1 MREQGPSVEILI
13 SVAAFPAVSGSPCG
27 IAARE
32 QRMSGR
38 AEPHHIEQQ
47 RLIVAF
53 PAVLEEAAFGLPA
66 VRDRCALILRPL
78 PIDAA
83 IERIGEGA
91 DFMLVGGVRTKIRS
105 RRQRTCQQKGAIYC
119 RQFALPGAPAGPHV
133 EKMIVEALVAGRV
146 RLGALRAVPEEA
158 ERRERSVYRCSA
170 RHESA
175 GDSHRVGRQR
185 EAGGGNAG
193 GPIRRSLVDDQPVGG
208 IRLMKKVAEG
218 FPLKLL
224 QLVIDAELL
233 AAHGLAGFG
242 RGRESLAGSIWHW
255 HRRRLP
261 FHDDGSVVV
270 ERIFTTSA
278 RSCSCRAMEI
288 DEPATSRLTSR
299 TLTRSPTSSYCSG
312 VPASTLA
319 RSHFALIASVSQM
332 FSKLNRPDRSWS
344 AIHAMAS
351 HRARRARFSLPSFWA
366 ARIACANT
374 PRMRWCSGCLD
385 RLDAKVA

>member
-1 MREQGPSVEILI
+1 MG
-13 SVAAFPAVSGSPCG
+13 
-27 IAARE
+27 
-32 QRMSGR
+32 
-38 AEPHHIEQQ
+38 
-47 RLIVAF
+47 VAF
-53 PAVLEEAAFGLPA
+53 W
-66 VRDRCALILRPL
+66 
-78 PIDAA
+78 
-83 IERIGEGA
+83 
-91 DFMLVGGVRTKIRS
+91 
-105 RRQRTCQQKGAIYC
+105 
-119 RQFALPGAPAGPHV
+119 
-133 EKMIVEALVAGRV
+133 
-146 RLGALRAVPEEA
+146 
-158 ERRERSVYRCSA
+158 
-170 RHESA
+170 
-175 GDSHRVGRQR
+175 R
-185 EAGGGNAG
+185 EAVAIRPERVSVRFDEGVPVALNGTEYRDAVELMQAANAIGGRHGIGTN
-193 GPIRRSLVDDQPVGG
+193 DQIENRIIEAKSRGVYEAPGMELLG
-208 IRLMKKVAEG
+208 TCYAY
-218 FPLKLL
+218 LL

>member
-1 MREQGPSVEILI
+1 MCPRSL
-13 SVAAFPAVSGSPCG
+13 
-27 IAARE
+27 RK
-32 QRMSGR
+32 
-38 AEPHHIEQQ
+38 
-47 RLIVAF
+47 
-53 PAVLEEAAFGLPA
+53 
-66 VRDRCALILRPL
+66 AL
-78 PIDAA
+78 
-83 IERIGEGA
+83 
-91 DFMLVGGVRTKIRS
+91 FV
-105 RRQRTCQQKGAIYC
+105 
-119 RQFALPGAPAGPHV
+119 V
-133 EKMIVEALVAGRV
+133 EKIGVVNIRTFEDFGATFTDGQEGCARRVA
-146 RLGALRAVPEEA
+146 
-158 ERRERSVYRCSA
+158 
-170 RHESA
+170 
-175 GDSHRVGRQR
+175 
-185 EAGGGNAG
+185 
-193 GPIRRSLVDDQPVGG
+193 
-208 IRLMKKVAEG
+208 
-218 FPLKLL
+218 
-224 QLVIDAELL
+224 L
-233 AAHGLAGFG
+233 AAATNSFEAVANGLDYRGGHGLAGFG
-242 RGRESLAGSIWHW
+242 RGRESLASSIWHW